1 MLWKATHAV
10 YAVKKKEK
18 GISAVAW
25 SWKDSVS
32 HYTKSILTNLGFT
45 ASPNSKIKYKVRRK

>member
-1 MLWKATHAV
+1 MALESHTRGLRSE
-10 YAVKKKEK
+10 KKEK

-32 HYTKSILTNLGFT
+32 HYTKPILTNLGFT